1 MSETPE
7 QRRRRLRWLTL
18 GELLAV
24 AAVAISA
31 LGLWKSWQ
39 SDDRPTTIVEQ
50 RRPIALTLR
59 GKAENEGRSLAI
71 SPVEQSHALQSLT
84 IKLPGAASTLNV
96 GSDGELSANDVEN
109 ALGKAADQGK
119 GTRRLRA
126 RIQADYV
133 EAGVVRHAG
142 GNYSLAYRWERGGL
156 FGGRSLR
163 LVGLTR
169 A

>member
-31 LGLWKSWQ
+31 LGLWKSWH
-39 SDDRPTTIVEQ
+39 SDDRSTTIVEQ

-84 IKLPGAASTLNV
+84 IKLPGAASTLNI
-96 GSDGELSANDVEN
+96 GSDGELSANDLES

-119 GTRRLRA
+119 GTHRLRA

-142 GNYSLAYRWERGGL
+142 GNYMLAYRWEGGGL

>member
-84 IKLPGAASTLNV
+84 IKLPGAASTLNT
-96 GSDGELSANDVEN
+96 GSDGELSANDLEN

-119 GTRRLRA
+119 GTHRLRA
-126 RIQADYV
+126 RIQAVYV

-142 GNYSLAYRWERGGL
+142 GNYSLAYRWEGGGL

-163 LVGLTR
+163 LVGLAR